1 MGSEVTHQG
10 GGPRIRTPARLSRAI
25 YGNVLATSLVVAF
38 SEDDDYS
45 TEDIALSVFV
55 TGIVFW
61 LAHVYAALLAERYTA
76 GRRLTRSEIGAEF
89 YAEWPVVQAFFPP
102 IVVLL
107 LGTIGLLSEDTAESL
122 AIAVGVAA
130 MVLWSVAIGRQE
142 RMSLLGLAGMALVN
156 ALLGAGIVL
165 LKVVV
170 H

>member
-1 MGSEVTHQG
+1 M
-10 GGPRIRTPARLSRAI
+10 RTPARLSRAI

-45 TEDIALSVFV
+45 TGEMAVSVLV

-61 LAHVYAALLAERYTA
+61 LAHVYASLLAERYVA

-89 YAEWPVVQAFFPP
+89 YGEWPVVQAFFPP

-107 LGTIGLLSEDTAESL
+107 LGTIGVLAENTAVSV
-122 AIAVGVAA
+122 AIAVGLAA
-130 MVLWSVAIGRQE
+130 MVLWSLAIGRQE
-142 RMSLLGLAGMALVN
+142 RMSLLGLAGLALLN
-156 ALLGAGIVL
+156 ALLGAAIVL

>member
-1 MGSEVTHQG
+1 M
-10 GGPRIRTPARLSRAI
+10 
-25 YGNVLATSLVVAF
+25 
-38 SEDDDYS
+38 
-45 TEDIALSVFV
+45 
-55 TGIVFW
+55 
-61 LAHVYAALLAERYTA
+61 
-76 GRRLTRSEIGAEF
+76 
-89 YAEWPVVQAFFPP
+89 VQAFFPP